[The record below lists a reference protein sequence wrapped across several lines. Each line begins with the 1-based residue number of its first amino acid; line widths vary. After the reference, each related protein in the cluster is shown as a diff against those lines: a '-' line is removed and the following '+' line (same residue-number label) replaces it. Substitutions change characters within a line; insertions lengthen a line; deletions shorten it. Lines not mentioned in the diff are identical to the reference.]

1 MGFSTIE
8 NEASRDSFKL
18 KIKNW
23 IPFECPSRLCKTYI
37 QEVGI
42 L

>member
-1 MGFSTIE
+1 MGFSTTEI
-8 NEASRDSFKL
+8 EASRDSFKL

-23 IPFECPSRLCKTYI
+23 KPFECPSRLCKSYM